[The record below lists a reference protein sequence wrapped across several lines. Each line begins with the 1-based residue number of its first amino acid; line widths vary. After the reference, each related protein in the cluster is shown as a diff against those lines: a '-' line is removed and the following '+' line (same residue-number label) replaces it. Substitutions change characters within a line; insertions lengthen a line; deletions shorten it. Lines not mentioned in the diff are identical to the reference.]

1 MYFHR
6 DFFQIVCRERAKL
19 LRDSTT
25 DDRSSDPLPP
35 YSSPDGPYVN
45 PGSPYIAPGAYTGLY
60 PNLHAAGRS
69 PGLFGS
75 RPPSYGGGGYGESPT
90 KPFY

>member
-75 RPPSYGGGGYGESPT
+75 RPPSYGGGGCGEAPT